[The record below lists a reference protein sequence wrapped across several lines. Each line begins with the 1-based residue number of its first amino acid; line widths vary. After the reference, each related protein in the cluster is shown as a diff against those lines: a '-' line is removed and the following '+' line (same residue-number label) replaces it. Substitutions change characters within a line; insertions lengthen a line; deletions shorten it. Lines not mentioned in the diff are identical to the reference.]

1 MRNKEDKFEL
11 DKERLDWLTSFTN
24 RSKPQTQML
33 FNLVDGDFDKLKE
46 LETKLK
52 NTFHFACPDSLDEV
66 NQVLSLENKSNY
78 FQL

>member
-1 MRNKEDKFEL
+1 MTNKEDKFEL

-46 LETKLK
+46 LEAKLK
-52 NTFHFACPDSLDEV
+52 NTFHFACPGNLDEV